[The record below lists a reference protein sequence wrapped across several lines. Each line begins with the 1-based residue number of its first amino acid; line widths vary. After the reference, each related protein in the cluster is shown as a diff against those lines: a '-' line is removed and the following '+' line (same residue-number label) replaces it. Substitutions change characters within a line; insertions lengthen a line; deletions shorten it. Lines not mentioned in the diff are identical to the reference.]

1 MKKYILLAILLAA
14 GMTASPQATRRARQS
29 KSKSSQVSRSS
40 TKRSGSAVRYSS
52 RSSSQKTKPKSVTQ
66 VRRSNQHAATKKHTV
81 RSTRSSIPSG
91 VRGRTSSRNSDQMN
105 RSQSVNRSSIAHSTR
120 TVGRGRATT
129 QPVARSAR
137 TVGRRRTTTT
147 KPIAHRVVTERK
159 NTLVLGNG
167 REIRHQNNEVFKHQR
182 YRLDYRNVSDLR
194 KSPTFI
200 NVYNEYNVWRSHRVM
215 RVVNRNYYYRPI
227 SIDIRRM
234 RYPYRIPVY
243 IDLVWTPTLLNRFV
257 YYYPTCRNWY
267 YDYGDYIE
275 TLSAYDA
282 SAYVGYVKRVYGRVE
297 EVYYSAEDH
306 NYYLYFGQ
314 QFPYHDFSVVIPR
327 HIARQISLTPTW
339 YFQNENVWVVGL
351 IDSWDN
357 KPEIVVHDEDQIRR
371 Y

>member
-14 GMTASPQATRRARQS
+14 GMTASPQATRKAKQS

-40 TKRSGSAVRYSS
+40 IKRSGNTARFSS
-52 RSSSQKTKPKSVTQ
+52 RSSSQKTKPKSVAP
-66 VRRSNQHAATKKHTV
+66 VKRSNQHTATKKNTV

-91 VRGRTSSRNSDQMN
+91 VKGRTSLRNNGQKN
-105 RSQSVNRSSIAHSTR
+105 RSRSVNRFSRTHSSKSVRSVTSVTRGRSNLTNTNAASASTR
-120 TVGRGRATT
+120 SRNNVSRSSDTGRSGTVRRSSGASRSAAAASTVTRGRAVTK
-129 QPVARSAR
+129 PVAR
-137 TVGRRRTTTT
+137 
-147 KPIAHRVVTERK
+147 
-159 NTLVLGNG
+159 
-167 REIRHQNNEVFKHQR
+167 
-182 YRLDYRNVSDLR
+182 
-194 KSPTFI
+194 
-200 NVYNEYNVWRSHRVM
+200 RVM

-227 SIDIRRM
+227 SIEIRRM
-234 RYPYRIPVY
+234 RYPYRIPAY
-243 IDLVWTPTLLNRFV
+243 IDLVWTPTLLNRFIF
-257 YYYPTCRNWY
+257 YYPTCRNWY

-297 EVYYSAEDH
+297 EVYYSSEDQ

-314 QFPYHDFSVVIPR
+314 PFPYHDFSVVIPR

-351 IDSWDN
+351 IETWDN
-357 KPEIVVHDEDQIRR
+357 KPEIVLHDQDQIRR